1 MTAKNTPQKR
11 RRSITDVK
19 SESNSVIRSTRD
31 AGGHEVGHR
40 NRESASV
47 PLHVHECSFVK
58 PHVPGFSAISTTRC
72 GTRLAIATTD
82 GIVQLHQRS
91 DHWKPVS
98 VVFPD
103 SGRPELA
110 VSSLK
115 FSPCDRYLFISR
127 LDGSLSLYSVSFEG
141 LLPHVTLQPGG
152 GAIWDMAFQDLL
164 SKGQFLLAIACDDGR
179 VRFVQ
184 PDPDYS
190 SLDPAAP
197 YPNESS
203 HYTISLGEK
212 SSDRVLCVTWGTTSK
227 GDSYVVCGD
236 SAGRIRWIGAKSGRS
251 WGNAQIAPVRR
262 NPVLIWTVLAID
274 NGSVVICGDSRGLVT
289 IWSSRSRTML
299 AEVHIEGIRGA
310 IWCSSFWPYRD
321 HENCVVVGC
330 ANGGV
335 GGLSLKNGG
344 SSWNSIRASLL
355 HTHDVRG
362 VAPLPDGHFVTA
374 SIDGQVL
381 LFSVDSLFDSS
392 VKVSRLEMNDGTL
405 AQPPVQF
412 SPDAKLLV
420 ARGKDTLE
428 FCHVPMDSEG
438 SPSLRLRMVL
448 RGLGSP
454 LRSFAISRSSHFVA
468 LSSGDS
474 FKLYKVWDGTGGQ
487 DSLSLSFGK
496 VCPMSVDGVIEGA
509 MWGCVDLAFGGDIL
523 AAISRSRTRVILY
536 NVKTGRVKHVGIF
549 EIKCAGKL
557 LSKIAC
563 SDGRVAVSDSSGS
576 VYTAVI
582 SSESLNG
589 ALEWAKVGEG
599 SMFGDNVTC
608 LAISP
613 SGQRIAFAYRS
624 GEMRM
629 VFLKEGTMKTLSGKF
644 LMIFNAITFG
654 RSEKGLLASG
664 LKDAFVVSWIQ
675 NKKSKGG
682 SDGRSPGL
690 KCFQIHLPGQ
700 VWSCGVWGVGRIIA
714 VRKHA
719 DLIQEYLPDAIPKKK
734 YAA

>member
-11 RRSITDVK
+11 RRSIADPV
-19 SESNSVIRSTRD
+19 SESNPRIPSTRD
-31 AGGHEVGHR
+31 AEGHEEVHR
-40 NRESASV
+40 NRESASA
-47 PLHVHECSFVK
+47 PLHIHECSFVK
-58 PHVPGFSAISTTRC
+58 PHVAGFSAISTTRC
-72 GTRLAIATTD
+72 GTRLAISTTD
-82 GIVQLHQRS
+82 GKVQLYQKS

-152 GAIWDMAFQDLL
+152 GAIWDMAFQDPFL
-164 SKGQFLLAIACDDGR
+164 KGQFHLAIGCDDGR
-179 VRFVQ
+179 VRFVL

-197 YPNESS
+197 FPNESS
-203 HYTISLGEK
+203 HYVIKIGEK
-212 SSDRVLCVTWGTTSK
+212 SSDRVLCVTWGITSK
-227 GDSYVVCGD
+227 KDSFVVCGD

-262 NPVLIWTVLAID
+262 NSVLIWTVLAIN
-274 NGSVVICGDSRGLVT
+274 NGSTVVCGDSRGLVT
-289 IWSSRSRTML
+289 MWSSQSRTMF

-310 IWCSSFWPYRD
+310 IWCSSYCHDPNL
-321 HENCVVVGC
+321 ENCVVIGS

-335 GGLSLKNGG
+335 AGLSLKNDG

-362 VAPLPDGHFVTA
+362 VASLPGRHFVTA

-381 LFSVDSLFDSS
+381 SFPLDSLFDRS
-392 VKVSRLEMNDGTL
+392 VRVSRLEMNDGAL
-405 AQPPVQF
+405 AQSPIQF

-420 ARGKDTLE
+420 VRGKDRLE
-428 FCHVPMDSEG
+428 FCHVPMDSES
-438 SPSLRLRMVL
+438 SPSVRLRMIL
-448 RGLGSP
+448 RGLGSS
-454 LRSFAISRSSHFVA
+454 LRSFSISKSSQFVA

-474 FKLYKVWDGTGGQ
+474 FKLYQVWDGTGGQ
-487 DSLSLSFGK
+487 DVLSLSFGK
-496 VCPMSVDGVIEGA
+496 VCPVSVDVASESA
-509 MWGCVDLAFGGDIL
+509 LWGCVDLAFGGDIL
-523 AAISRSRTRVILY
+523 AAISRSRTQVIFFD
-536 NVKTGRVKHVGIF
+536 VKAGRLRHVGLS

-557 LSKIAC
+557 LCKIAC
-563 SDGRVAVSDSSGS
+563 SDERVAVSDSSGS
-576 VYTAVI
+576 VYTRDI
-582 SSESLNG
+582 SGENLKG
-589 ALEWAKVGEG
+589 ELEWIKVGEG

-613 SGQRIAFAYRS
+613 SGQRMAFAYRS

-644 LMIFNAITFG
+644 LMILNAISFG
-654 RSEKGLLASG
+654 CSERGLLASG
-664 LKDAFVVSWIQ
+664 QNHAFVISWTL
-675 NKKSKGG
+675 NKKVKGG
-682 SDGRSPGL
+682 SDGRSREL
-690 KCFQIHLPGQ
+690 RCYQLHLPGQ
-700 VWSCGVWGVGRIIA
+700 VWSCGVWGIGHILA